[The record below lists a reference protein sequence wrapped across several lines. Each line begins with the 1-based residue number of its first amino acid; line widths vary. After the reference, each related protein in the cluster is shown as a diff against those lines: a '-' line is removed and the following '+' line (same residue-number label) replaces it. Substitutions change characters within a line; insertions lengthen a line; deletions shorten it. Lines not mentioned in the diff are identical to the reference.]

1 MYIHSPALS
10 LSLSLL
16 DIFRERVINAIR
28 FHSVGIQDGEQTI
41 QSSLRKLAIRDG
53 LKTSKK
59 ESCFSVFIHVKRKKI
74 AFLTESKLFERVA
87 SLTMRLVFPRLPPP
101 AGRYIL
107 F

>member
-1 MYIHSPALS
+1 MAGPLWKSAQFRCRLIDLATLVGVLLDVYTQPSS

-59 ESCFSVFIHVKRKKI
+59 EVEKVVFWY
-74 AFLTESKLFERVA
+74 LLC
-87 SLTMRLVFPRLPPP
+87 
-101 AGRYIL
+101 
-107 F
+107 